1 MAQKK
6 LAPELAPAIRRLNNS
21 GSLGDVGRDP
31 SRLVLAEQL
40 PDHSLL

>member
-21 GSLGDVGRDP
+21 GSLAILLAIRRAL
-31 SRLVLAEQL
+31 SR
-40 PDHSLL
+40 